1 VVLVVTDYAVVSE
14 FVIKKTRDYSA
25 VVSYSKQV
33 CCLSSFNLHCVLVL
47 FCPDM
52 LICEDVRGMEAMSG
66 QMDRVLDVLL
76 SRYGSNEWTNGQG
89 LGCAFV
95 HELWH

>member
-1 VVLVVTDYAVVSE
+1 MVLVVTDYAVVSE

-76 SRYGSNEWTNGQG
+76 SMNFGTDLSKLTFVTNI
-89 LGCAFV
+89 CVF
-95 HELWH
+95 EKS